1 MMLLESGALMGVHL
15 LDGRPSKFIPLDF
28 LAHLFA
34 LFALDLPLHLPLLG
48 TSRLRFQHQLVCLR
62 VPMLLRIGL
71 PPLLGG
77 FLGEKRKRA
86 AKPFG
91 IWLCHGEHV
100 LRSRRKDVV
109 ELEPFYLEN
118 EKLLKN

>member
-1 MMLLESGALMGVHL
+1 MILLESGALMGVHL

-34 LFALDLPLHLPLLG
+34 LFALDLPLDLPLLG

-109 ELEPFYLEN
+109 ELEPFYLE
-118 EKLLKN
+118 K